1 MLRYLCQKK
10 DSITYGRL
18 RQRIESQ
25 IAQLSEFMQQNITV
39 IQQDITGMKQD
50 ITVIQQ
56 DITGMKQDIT
66 VIQQDMTGMKQDISA
81 TKQNVNAV
89 REDLISLR
97 QRVDSNE
104 GGLIV
109 ALREGFKS
117 QETIANDLNY
127 DLWINERKTRR
138 LSRRVSRL
146 ERKSEDE

>member
-1 MLRYLCQKK
+1 MSEERF
-10 DSITYGRL
+10 D
-18 RQRIESQ
+18 RIEAQ
-25 IAQLSEFMQQNITV
+25 IAQLSEFMQQSVTV

-50 ITVIQQ
+50 I
-56 DITGMKQDIT
+56 
-66 VIQQDMTGMKQDISA
+66 TGMKQDISA

-97 QRVDSNE
+97 HRVDSNE